1 VSPLVRDLAEALMV
15 VAVGG
20 MLWSAVARLRRG
32 QVAAVRCPA
41 CGRTASRAY
50 PSCSRCGAPMDES

>member
-1 VSPLVRDLAEALMV
+1 MSPLVRDAAEVLMV

-20 MLWSAVARLRRG
+20 MLWSAIGRVRRRE
-32 QVAAVRCPA
+32 VRAVRCGA

-50 PSCSRCGAPMDES
+50 PLCPKCQEPL

>member
-1 VSPLVRDLAEALMV
+1 MNPFVRDAAEVLLV

-20 MLWSAVARLRRG
+20 MLWSAVGRVRRREIR
-32 QVAAVRCPA
+32 AVRCGA

-50 PSCSRCGAPMDES
+50 PDCPRCGTPLG

>member
-1 VSPLVRDLAEALMV
+1 MSPLVRDAAEVLLV

-20 MLWSAVARLRRG
+20 MLWSAVVRARRG
-32 QVAAVRCPA
+32 EIRAVRCRA

-50 PSCSRCGAPMDES
+50 PDCPRCGAPLG

>member
-1 VSPLVRDLAEALMV
+1 MSSLLGDAAEVLLV

-20 MLWSAVARLRRG
+20 MLWSALARLRRG
-32 QVAAVRCPA
+32 QLRVVRCPG

-50 PSCSRCGAPMDES
+50 PECRRCRTPLG

>member
-1 VSPLVRDLAEALMV
+1 MSPLVRDAAEVLMV

-20 MLWSAVARLRRG
+20 MLWSAVGRVRRRE
-32 QVAAVRCPA
+32 VRVVRCGA

-50 PSCSRCGAPMDES
+50 PLCPHCREPLG